1 MKIFYIGVCAYDN
14 IINFTFAMKRQA
26 SEYQQLS
33 SKATDPEFL
42 LIMKSLKPDS
52 FSTPTQTR
60 KAMTGEKLWD
70 QIERAQGYAYRYM
83 KIQNRIKSITGDT
96 PRLN

>member
-1 MKIFYIGVCAYDN
+1 
-14 IINFTFAMKRQA
+14 
-26 SEYQQLS
+26 
-33 SKATDPEFL
+33 
-42 LIMKSLKPDS
+42 
-52 FSTPTQTR
+52 
-60 KAMTGEKLWD
+60 MTGEKLWD